1 MTTLWPFRAVRPVPG
16 RAPEV
21 ASHAYDVVNRE
32 EARLIT
38 GSNPFSFLRVEKS
51 EINVPDDIEPP
62 DPRVYQSAR
71 DVFHAMMRDGVMV
84 QDEKPRFYLY
94 RQQVGAHIQT
104 GIVACF
110 EAEDYRSGTI
120 RRHELTRS
128 DKETDRTM
136 HIDKLNAQTGPVFLT
151 YRDDGSLD
159 AIIDGI
165 TDNEQPEYQ
174 FQADDETV
182 HSAWIVRDGQAQD
195 FITGA
200 FEEIDTL
207 YIADG
212 HHRAAAATRVAAN
225 RGEANPD
232 HTGTEEYNRI
242 MAVLFSHRQL
252 RILPYNRVV
261 RDLAGM
267 GKREYLDR
275 VSGQF
280 LLELSERDVTPP
292 KRGVFGMYLEGQ
304 WYRLSVVDNERDR
317 GGDIVASLDVSILQN
332 RLIAPILGI
341 TDVRADGRIDF
352 VGGIRGA
359 KELERLVDSGL
370 YAVAFSLYPTDM
382 ESLMAVSDQGEIMP
396 PKSTWFEPKLKSGLF
411 VHLLD

>member
-1 MTTLWPFRAVRPVPG
+1 MTTLWPFRAVRPAPG

-32 EARLIT
+32 EARLIAQA
-38 GSNPFSFLRVEKS
+38 NPLSFLRVEKS
-51 EINVPDDIEPP
+51 EINLPDDIDPP
-62 DPRVYQSAR
+62 DPRVYRSAR
-71 DVFHAMMRDGVMV
+71 DVLQGMMRDGVMV
-84 QDEKPRFYLY
+84 QDEQPRFYLY
-94 RQQVGAHIQT
+94 RQQAGSHVQT

-128 DKETDRTM
+128 DKETDRTI
-136 HIDKLNAQTGPVFLT
+136 HIDSLNAQTGPVFLT
-151 YRDDGSLD
+151 YRDHASLD
-159 AIIDGI
+159 SIIDGI
-165 TDNEQPEYQ
+165 IAGELPEYE
-174 FQADDETV
+174 FQADDETF
-182 HSAWIVRDGQAQD
+182 HSVWIVRDGRTMDRIA
-195 FITGA
+195 GA
-200 FEEIDTL
+200 FERIDSF

-212 HHRAAAATRVAAN
+212 HHRAAAATRVAAI

-232 HTGTEEYNRI
+232 HTGAEEYNRI

-267 GKREYLDR
+267 GTGEYLHR
-275 VSGQF
+275 VSTKF
-280 LLELSERDVTPP
+280 LLEASEKGVTPGE
-292 KRGVFGMYLEGQ
+292 RGVFGMYLQGQ
-304 WYRLSVVDNERDR
+304 WYRLSLADDETNRR
-317 GGDIVASLDVSILQN
+317 GDIVASLDVSILQN
-332 RLIAPILGI
+332 SLIAPILGI
-341 TDVRADGRIDF
+341 TDVRRDGRIDF
-352 VGGIRGA
+352 VGGIRGTE
-359 KELERLVDSGL
+359 ELERLVDAGL

-382 ESLMAVSDQGEIMP
+382 ESLMAVSDTGQIMP